1 MSRRQ
6 TDASDPLLTVGQVA
20 DRCQV
25 STRTVRRWITDG
37 DLAFI
42 RLRRLV
48 RIRERDLDRLLKEHL
63 EQW

>member
-6 TDASDPLLTVGQVA
+6 TDASDPLLTMDQVA

>member
-1 MSRRQ
+1 MTRRSSV
-6 TDASDPLLTVGQVA
+6 ADPLLTVSDVA
-20 DRCQV
+20 NRCQV
-25 STRTVRRWITDG
+25 SERTVRRWITDG

>member
-6 TDASDPLLTVGQVA
+6 TDASDPLLTVDQVA

-42 RLRRLV
+42 RLGRLV
-48 RIRERDLDRLLKEHL
+48 RIRERDLDRFLKEHL